1 MIDINRIVE
10 LFNTH
15 VNNKDNYK
23 YYVLVLLG
31 AAVCILIYSYHK
43 KMNSSL
49 KELESKMN
57 NKFEIILYD
66 NIEQIKSS
74 MKDENDKLIKMIENN
89 NDTEV
94 IDSYSNEEQEHSIP
108 LVVESSVTQTETN
121 NNEDDNND
129 DNNDVFIKSEDIVI
143 NENLIANS
151 ENSVVSLSFNKL
163 MQYNLSKLR
172 SIAEE
177 MDIELEINNK
187 KKTKKQL
194 AHDIVEQQTK

>member
-10 LFNTH
+10 LFNAH

-23 YYVLVLLG
+23 YYVLILLG

-89 NDTEV
+89 NEMFENNNDTEI
-94 IDSYSNEEQEHSIP
+94 IDSYSNEEHNIP
-108 LVVESSVTQTETN
+108 LVVDSSVTQTETN
-121 NNEDDNND
+121 NN

>member
-10 LFNTH
+10 LFNAH

-49 KELESKMN
+49 KELENKMN

-89 NDTEV
+89 NEITEV
-94 IDSYSNEEQEHSIP
+94 IENIQDNDDVIESYSNEHNIP
-108 LVVESSVTQTETN
+108 LVVESSITQTEN
-121 NNEDDNND
+121 NNEKNVFTKNDNISIND
-129 DNNDVFIKSEDIVI
+129 DLIIESEQ
-143 NENLIANS
+143 
-151 ENSVVSLSFNKL
+151 SVLSFNKL
-163 MQYNLSKLR
+163 MQYKLDKLR
-172 SIAEE
+172 NIAEE
-177 MDIELEINNK
+177 MDIELNINNK

-194 AHDIVEQQTK
+194 ANDIIEHQSK

>member
-1 MIDINRIVE
+1 
-10 LFNTH
+10 
-15 VNNKDNYK
+15 
-23 YYVLVLLG
+23 
-31 AAVCILIYSYHK
+31 
-43 KMNSSL
+43 MNSSL
-49 KELESKMN
+49 KELENKMN

-89 NDTEV
+89 NEMIENNNDTEI
-94 IDSYSNEEQEHSIP
+94 IDSYSNEDQEHSIP
-108 LVVESSVTQTETN
+108 LVVESSITQTETN
-121 NNEDDNND
+121 
-129 DNNDVFIKSEDIVI
+129 NNDVFIKSEDIVI

-163 MQYNLSKLR
+163 MQYKLDKLR
-172 SIAEE
+172 NIAEE